1 MPPHIYM
8 SVDCYQNK
16 KKYTI
21 IYILHKSTTTL
32 LVITNITNNDD
43 TNKLTTV
50 QIYYQP
56 YHYDIF
62 CKFYNGFQFK
72 TKLLWTS
79 ALFLLNRNLEIKDR
93 KLKIQGHCAIGTQ
106 VCPCVLKRLYSQ
118 ILKLI
123 PLHYSYNVIIYLKKH
138 IYIYISINYMI

>member
-72 TKLLWTS
+72 TKLL
-79 ALFLLNRNLEIKDR
+79 
-93 KLKIQGHCAIGTQ
+93 
-106 VCPCVLKRLYSQ
+106 
-118 ILKLI
+118 
-123 PLHYSYNVIIYLKKH
+123 
-138 IYIYISINYMI
+138 